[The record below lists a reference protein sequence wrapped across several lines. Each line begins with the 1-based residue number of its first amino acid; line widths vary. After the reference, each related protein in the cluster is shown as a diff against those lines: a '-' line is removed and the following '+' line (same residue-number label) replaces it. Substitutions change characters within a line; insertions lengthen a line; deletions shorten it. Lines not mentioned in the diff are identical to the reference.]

1 MTRQEQARKS
11 SENEDASCLNQR
23 KRRSQK
29 RADRMADVV
38 KVTG

>member
-1 MTRQEQARKS
+1 MTRQAQARKS
-11 SENEDASCLNQR
+11 LENEDAFCLIQH

-29 RADRMADVV
+29 RTDRMADVV